1 MISADRDALLC
12 DMAETYGI
20 YDLRALPVSTLA
32 TLAVGLRDDSRIKMH
47 MHGAK
52 ISRIETLLAAAVDR
66 LSMLWWAK
74 TEDARSNANRPK
86 SMPIADLLVPPQRDS
101 KPRSGQ
107 EQRSRSRHP
116 PRRNRSYR
124 PLLRLL
130 WRQNHNRW
138 NLLQILCWKESGI

>member
-47 MHGAK
+47 MNGAK

-74 TEDARSNANRPK
+74 TEDGQNNANRPK
-86 SMPIADLLVPPQRDS
+86 SMIS
-101 KPRSGQ
+101 
-107 EQRSRSRHP
+107 
-116 PRRNRSYR
+116 
-124 PLLRLL
+124 
-130 WRQNHNRW
+130 
-138 NLLQILCWKESGI
+138 ILIGETPKEESNVQAFENGDEFESAWERITGVKHE

>member
-1 MISADRDALLC
+1 MFSADRDALLC

-52 ISRIETLLAAAVDR
+52 ISRLETLLAAAVDR

-74 TEDARSNANRPK
+74 TEDARHGANRPK
-86 SMPIADLLVPPQRDS
+86 SMLSILIGEPEKDEGNVESFDS
-101 KPRSGQ
+101 GD
-107 EQRSRSRHP
+107 EF
-116 PRRNRSYR
+116 
-124 PLLRLL
+124 
-130 WRQNHNRW
+130 
-138 NLLQILCWKESGI
+138 ESAWERITGVKHE